1 LLLVLVVD
9 VATLLFDAAHDAD
22 ALILIAA
29 AVPGV
34 HPLGPVLFLDDTDTV
49 TGIYCYH
56 PRP

>member
-1 LLLVLVVD
+1 
-9 VATLLFDAAHDAD
+9 LLFDAAHDAD